1 MDIQPKV
8 SKRVKNLKFDRSVPN
23 QIFEHLRD
31 EIVSMDLAP
40 GVMISETSLAEKFGV
55 SRTPVREA
63 LFKLSNM
70 GFVEVRPQRGTFV
83 SHLSMPKILEAR
95 FIREAL
101 ELAVVAMLAE
111 TANDAF
117 ILSCEAI
124 IKEQEEAA
132 REHLP
137 LRFQAL
143 DDKFHQTLAEQTHFP
158 KLSQLIEAEKG
169 HMDRVRNLSL
179 KEIRGQYDVVLQQH
193 NAILD
198 AIKTRDPNQ
207 ARRAMETHMHEV
219 FTILEL
225 APINHPEYF
234 STEHN

>member
-1 MDIQPKV
+1 MGTTEKN
-8 SKRVKNLKFDRSVPN
+8 SKRKPLKFDRSVPR
-23 QIFEHLRD
+23 QIFEHLRE
-31 EIVSMDLAP
+31 EIVSMELAP

-101 ELAVVAMLAE
+101 EVAVVVMLAE
-111 TANDAF
+111 RADKHF
-117 ILSCEAI
+117 ISTCETI
-124 IKEQEEAA
+124 IAEQEKAA
-132 REHLP
+132 ADHQPML
-137 LRFQAL
+137 FQSL
-143 DDKFHQTLAEQTHFP
+143 DDKFHQALAEQTQFP

-179 KEIRGQYDVVLQQH
+179 KEIRGQYDIVLQQH
-193 NAILD
+193 KAILE
-198 AIKTRDPNQ
+198 AIKTGNPEA
-207 ARRAMETHMHEV
+207 ARHAMEKHMHEV

-225 APINHPEYF
+225 APVNHPEYF
-234 STEHN
+234 SEDNF

>member
-1 MDIQPKV
+1 MGGIDK
-8 SKRVKNLKFDRSVPN
+8 SKRTKTLKFDQSVPK
-23 QIFEHLRD
+23 QIFEHLRE
-31 EIVSMDLAP
+31 EIVSMELSP

-63 LFKLSNM
+63 LFKLANM

-101 ELAVVAMLAE
+101 EVAVVCKLAE
-111 TANDAF
+111 EANIHF
-117 ILSCEAI
+117 LSQCEAI
-124 IKEQEEAA
+124 IQEQEKAAEA
-132 REHLP
+132 HLP
-137 LRFQAL
+137 MEFQAL
-143 DDKFHQTLAEQTHFP
+143 DDKFHQALAEQTQFP

-179 KEIRGQYDVVLQQH
+179 KEIRGQYDIVLQQH
-193 NAILD
+193 RAILE
-198 AIKTRDPNQ
+198 AIKTGNAVA
-207 ARRAMETHMHEV
+207 AREAMEKHMHEV

-225 APINHPEYF
+225 APLNHPEYF
-234 STEHN
+234 SEDFS

>member
-1 MDIQPKV
+1 MNI
-8 SKRVKNLKFDRSVPN
+8 SNKRVKTLKFDRSVPK

-31 EIVSMDLAP
+31 EIVSMELAP
-40 GVMISETSLAEKFGV
+40 GMMISETSLAEKFGV

-63 LFKLSNM
+63 LFKLNSM

-101 ELAVVAMLAE
+101 ELAVVAKIAE
-111 TANDAF
+111 TADNAF
-117 ILSCEAI
+117 IAHCEAI
-124 IKEQEEAA
+124 IKEQEQAA
-132 REHLP
+132 AEHQPML
-137 LRFQAL
+137 FQAL
-143 DDKFHQTLAEQTHFP
+143 DDKFHNALADQTQFP

-179 KEIRGQYDVVLQQH
+179 KEIRGQYEVVLKQH
-193 NAILD
+193 KAILE
-198 AIKTRDPNQ
+198 AIKTRDPEQ
-207 ARRAMETHMHEV
+207 ARKAMETHMHEV

-225 APINHPEYF
+225 APANHPEYF
-234 STEHN
+234 SEE